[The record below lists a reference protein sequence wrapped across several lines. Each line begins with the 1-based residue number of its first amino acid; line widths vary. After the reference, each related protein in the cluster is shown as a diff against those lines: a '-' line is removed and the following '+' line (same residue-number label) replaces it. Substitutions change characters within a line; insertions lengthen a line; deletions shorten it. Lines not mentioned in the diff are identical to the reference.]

1 MSKVIFITGAS
12 KGFKAKRNLNIKTL
26 ITEFQIKLN

>member
-12 KGFKAKRNLNIKTL
+12 KAFKAKRNLNIKTL
-26 ITEFQIKLN
+26 IAQFQIKLN